1 MTSEPFA
8 LKLLRL
14 GLTTPDHYEVHGDDI
29 CHRRGYGR
37 GSQKGSWK
45 VKKSSRTYVDLS

>member
-37 GSQKGSWK
+37 GSQKGS
-45 VKKSSRTYVDLS
+45 